1 MGVGEILRAQTALS
15 GVKRRI
21 TMPKRADNLMVQ
33 MCTDKNLENAIK
45 KSRKGKKC
53 RRAIKNFDKDRESN
67 KQRIKDSL
75 RDGSYETSK
84 YHHKKVYDPK
94 ERDISILPYNP
105 DRVAQHVIINVLEP
119 VFVGKFSPD
128 SYACIKHRGIHA
140 GLRKLRKAL
149 MDRSG
154 TKYCLKMD
162 VRHYYPSIDHDIMK
176 RAVRRMIKDPRVLP
190 VLDEIIDSEEGLPI
204 GNYSSQYL
212 ANVYLDRFDH
222 WIKEVKHVK
231 YYFRYV
237 DDIVILSGSKEYLH
251 QLRAEIERELAT
263 NFHLT
268 LKGNWQ
274 VFPVEARGIDFLGYV
289 VRHDYVRLRKRTK
302 FNIQRKLQACID
314 AGMSL
319 EDIHMA
325 MGSYY
330 GWLKYANCEHLI
342 QTLNNKANGNI
353 FQSKT
358 CKGRA
363 VRQ

>member
-1 MGVGEILRAQTALS
+1 
-15 GVKRRI
+15 
-21 TMPKRADNLMVQ
+21 MPKRADNLMEQ
-33 MCTDKNLENAIK
+33 MCTDKNLERAIK

-53 RRAIKNFDKDRESN
+53 RRAIKNFDKDREGN
-67 KQRIKDSL
+67 KEKIKEAL
-75 RDGSYETSK
+75 RSGSYKTSK

-105 DRVAQHVIINVLEP
+105 DRVAQHVIIGVLEP

-128 SYACIKHRGIHA
+128 SFACIKNRGIHA
-140 GLRKLRKAL
+140 GLRKLQKAL
-149 MDRSG
+149 KDKVG
-154 TKYCLKMD
+154 TKYCLKVD
-162 VRHYYPSIDHDIMK
+162 IRHYYPSIDHDILK
-176 RAVRRMIKDPRVLP
+176 QAVRRMIKDPRALV

-222 WIKEVKHVK
+222 WVKEQKGVR

-237 DDIVILSGSKEYLH
+237 DDMVFLSDSKEYLH
-251 QLRAEIERELAT
+251 QLRKDIEEHLRV

-289 VRHDYVRLRKRTK
+289 VRHDYIRLRKRTK
-302 FNIQRKLQACID
+302 KNIQRKLQACID
-314 AGMSL
+314 AGMDL
-319 EDIHMA
+319 KAIHNA

-330 GWLKYANCEHLI
+330 GWLKYANCKHLI

>member
-1 MGVGEILRAQTALS
+1 MGVGERKRADLFWWRKNRT
-15 GVKRRI
+15 V
-21 TMPKRADNLMVQ
+21 MPKRADNLMAQ
-33 MCTDKNLENAIK
+33 MCTDKNLESAIK

-53 RRAIKNFDKDRESN
+53 RRAIKNFDRDKEGN

-105 DRVAQHVIINVLEP
+105 DRVAQHVIISVLEP

-128 SYACIKHRGIHA
+128 SYACIKNRGIHA

-149 MDRSG
+149 LDKDG

-162 VRHYYPSIDHDIMK
+162 VRHYYPSIDHEIMK
-176 RAVRRMIKDPRVLP
+176 QAVRRMIKDPRVLP

-237 DDIVILSGSKEYLH
+237 DDIVILSDSKEYLH
-251 QLRAEIERELAT
+251 KLRAEIERELET

-302 FNIQRKLQACID
+302 INIQRKLQACID
-314 AGMSL
+314 AGMDL
-319 EDIHMA
+319 KAIHNA

-358 CKGRA
+358 RKGRA